1 MKIDNAVV
9 SKVSSVEGHLQMPHE
24 KLPLPRELF
33 CVPFLYTQI
42 ELFMLQRAQMFRFLP
57 H

>member
-33 CVPFLYTQI
+33 CIPFLYTQI